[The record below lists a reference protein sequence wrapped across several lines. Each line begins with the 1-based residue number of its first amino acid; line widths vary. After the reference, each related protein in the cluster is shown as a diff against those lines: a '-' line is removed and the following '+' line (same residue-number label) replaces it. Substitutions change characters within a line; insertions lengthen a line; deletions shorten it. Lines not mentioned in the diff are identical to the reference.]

1 MFYQRK
7 GQNDANE
14 WNFNDDTCNKYY
26 TCTISQF
33 TALANIS
40 VLIYTFSADELDSF
54 INEIANS
61 GKCECSQ
68 CSGQDGFNISVAL
81 IPSINS
87 VGYVW
92 IYRKLTSLTS
102 NENFICQSLSII
114 TPIILY
120 TYYLLELISF
130 HLLSIIENTAILQM

>member
-1 MFYQRK
+1 M
-7 GQNDANE
+7 
-14 WNFNDDTCNKYY
+14 
-26 TCTISQF
+26 
-33 TALANIS
+33 
-40 VLIYTFSADELDSF
+40 IYTFSADELDSF
-54 INEIANS
+54 INEIAKS

-102 NENFICQSLSII
+102 NENFIYQSLSII
-114 TPIILY
+114 TPIMY
-120 TYYLLELISF
+120 NTVYLLFVRIDIVSF
-130 HLLSIIENTAILQM
+130 IEHYRKYGNSSNVIFRLAAIEIMLNFFKYLLVSFES